1 MIDVVMISMAAAKL
15 KDSKV
20 AWTLGQAFMN
30 VSCRRLTGRGV
41 MTSSIPGRLFAQEG
55 FSKNK
60 HRNDDETVSFELEH
74 RVIGLV
80 KQTRYTHR
88 REEQAEAVQQPYL
101 PLKDMLEPELG
112 LLEDSALERKG
123 GLATK

>member
-1 MIDVVMISMAAAKL
+1 
-15 KDSKV
+15 
-20 AWTLGQAFMN
+20 
-30 VSCRRLTGRGV
+30 

-80 KQTRYTHR
+80 KQTYYTHC
-88 REEQAEAVQQPYL
+88 REE
-101 PLKDMLEPELG
+101 
-112 LLEDSALERKG
+112 
-123 GLATK
+123 